1 MDVEIE
7 KQKGYLDLLLLL
19 SGLLVLIERLGDT
32 KLFPI
37 YHSFI
42 MR

>member
-19 SGLLVLIERLGDT
+19 SRLLVLIERRGDT